1 MVEAASQFTRE
12 AYSALMRS
20 TLRAERLL
28 WLPVLALLLFSS
40 HAAPAAA
47 APTSAQQKQM
57 LELVNAARAKAG
69 LGALQWDSSLAD
81 AAREHTELMAD
92 RGELSHQLPGEPPL
106 PERAGAAG
114 AHFNSVA
121 ENVAYAGGVSE
132 LHDNLMHSP
141 HHRANILDP
150 KSNAIGIGF
159 AEQDGELYV
168 TEDFAHLLPSYNSKQ
183 FSTQLIAAF
192 NHLRRNKGLPPM
204 AVHRDQPLQDAAC
217 AGSLNAKGVL
227 RNLPGATTLAIF
239 TTARPDNL
247 PTAMQEAAGNRG
259 LHRMDIGICFKP
271 DEKSGFSTYWV
282 AAAFYPDAK
291 SSRR

>member
-1 MVEAASQFTRE
+1 
-12 AYSALMRS
+12 MRL
-20 TLRAERLL
+20 TLRAEHIL

-47 APTSAQQKQM
+47 APTSEQQKQM
-57 LELVNAARAKAG
+57 LELVNAARADAG
-69 LGALQWDSSLAD
+69 LTSLRWDSSLAE
-81 AAREHTELMAD
+81 AAREHTRLMAD
-92 RGELSHQLPGEPPL
+92 RGELSHRMAGEPPL
-106 PERAGAAG
+106 PDRAGAAG

-121 ENVAYAGGVSE
+121 ENVAYAADVTK
-132 LHDNLMHSP
+132 LHNNLMHSP

-159 AEQDGELYV
+159 AERDGELYV
-168 TEDFAHLLPSYNSKQ
+168 TEDFAHLLPSYSSGQ
-183 FSTQLIAAF
+183 FSTELIAAF
-192 NHLRRNKGLPPM
+192 NRLRHSKGLPPM

-217 AGSLNAKGVL
+217 AGKLNAKGVL
-227 RNLPGATTLAIF
+227 RRLPGATTLAIF
-239 TTARPDNL
+239 TTARPDDL
-247 PTAMQEAAGNRG
+247 PTAMQEAADNPG

-271 DEKSGFSTYWV
+271 DEKSGFSAYWV

>member
-1 MVEAASQFTRE
+1 MRLTPRRE
-12 AYSALMRS
+12 RV
-20 TLRAERLL
+20 L
-28 WLPVLALLLFSS
+28 WLAIVSLLLFWS

-47 APTSAQQKQM
+47 APTSEQQKQM

-69 LGALQWDSSLAD
+69 LPSLRWDSSLAE
-81 AAREHTELMAD
+81 AAREHTRLMAD
-92 RGELSHQLPGEPPL
+92 RGELSHQMAGEPPL

-121 ENVAYAGGVSE
+121 ENVAYAAGVTE
-132 LHDNLMHSP
+132 LHNNLMHSP

-159 AEQDGELYV
+159 AERDGELYV
-168 TEDFAHLLPSYNSKQ
+168 TEDFAHLLPSYGSGQ

-192 NHLRRNKGLPPM
+192 NHLRRSKGLPAM
-204 AVHRDQPLQDAAC
+204 TVQRDQRLQDAAC
-217 AGSLNAKGVL
+217 AARLNPNSIL
-227 RNLPGATTLAIF
+227 RGLPGATTLAMF
-239 TTARPDNL
+239 TTARPDDL
-247 PTAMQEAAGNRG
+247 PTTMQEAAGNRG

-271 DEKSGFSTYWV
+271 DEKGGFSTYWV